1 MTLVGGY
8 RIIYEREALLEIKIT
23 DPHII
28 AMVGQEVGSKE
39 LVTFKILMK
48 GPSEEYPEVFKI
60 ELSSD
65 HDYFFLYRH
74 M

>member
-1 MTLVGGY
+1 
-8 RIIYEREALLEIKIT
+8 
-23 DPHII
+23 
-28 AMVGQEVGSKE
+28 MVGQEVGSKE

-65 HDYFFLYRH
+65 HDFFFLYRH